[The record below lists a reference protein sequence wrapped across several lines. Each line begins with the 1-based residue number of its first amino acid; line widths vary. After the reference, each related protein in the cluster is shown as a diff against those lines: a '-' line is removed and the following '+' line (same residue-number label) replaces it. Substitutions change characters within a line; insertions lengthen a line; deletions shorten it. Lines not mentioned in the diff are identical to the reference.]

1 MFLLIWQIF
10 KCPEAQAINIVYTSN
25 GQYAKTP
32 NIWMD
37 DISSTLDIQVN
48 ISPKSKKFCLPA
60 SIWTNMDIM
69 LIFIPR
75 IEC

>member
-37 DISSTLDIQVN
+37 DISSTLDTQGN
-48 ISPKSKKFCLPA
+48 ISPNNKKSCLPE
-60 SIWTNMDIM
+60 SIWSNIWMDDI
-69 LIFIPR
+69 
-75 IEC
+75 